1 MSGAFSLLSLVDG
14 FVIPEFGGTLKSHLR
29 SCFDSFVSIIA
40 SSRRSAAFFVF
51 FVDVAVFQQASSVLF
66 RNLLVN
72 VFQ

>member
-1 MSGAFSLLSLVDG
+1 MSEAFSLLSLVDG
-14 FVIPEFGGTLKSHLR
+14 FVIPEFGGTLESPLR
-29 SCFDSFVSIIA
+29 SCFVSFVGIIV
-40 SSRRSAAFFVF
+40 SRRRSAALFVF